1 MLKRLPLLFT
11 IMILTHAL
19 LAAQDTPKER
29 TSLIGTKFAEISPE
43 TLAKNLLFHYTLQEN
58 PCFALL

>member
-11 IMILTHAL
+11 IIILTHSL

-29 TSLIGTKFAEISPE
+29 TSLIGTKFAAIRSE
-43 TLAKNLLFHYTLQEN
+43 TLAKKSLSHYTLQEN